1 MLSSTK
7 GSYLVAV
14 GELAGDRHPISI
26 QLCRLV
32 PKSKI
37 SINVQGEPWC
47 VCERREKH
55 RVSRNRGVGR

>member
-7 GSYLVAV
+7 CSYLVAV
-14 GELAGDRHPISI
+14 GGLAGDRHPISI

-37 SINVQGEPWC
+37 SISVQDELWC
-47 VCERREKH
+47 MCER
-55 RVSRNRGVGR
+55 